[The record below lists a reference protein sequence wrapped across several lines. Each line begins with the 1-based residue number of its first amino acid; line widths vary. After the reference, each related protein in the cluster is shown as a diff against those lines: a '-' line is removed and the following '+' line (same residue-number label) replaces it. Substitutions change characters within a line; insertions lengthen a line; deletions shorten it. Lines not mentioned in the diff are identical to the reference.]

1 MNRRDVLTVGALI
14 TVVAIAAAGVI
25 VTRGRAEPAVRV
37 TPGAAMAYDAS
48 LDGARPSL
56 AVYDARM
63 PRRTPGKV
71 KHVRLELSHQK
82 IVIAPGVEYN
92 GWTIGG
98 TVPGPVIRVTQGDTV
113 DVTIVNNANMPHSV
127 DFHSAEI
134 APSRVYT
141 NLLPRQ
147 SLHYRFVA
155 NVVGAFMYHCGTA
168 PVAQHIANG
177 MYGAFVVDPVQPLPP
192 AQEFVLVQSEF
203 YTKPDNGKGELD
215 WSATLHGS
223 PAYVVFNGR
232 ASQYAEQPITVNAGE
247 RVRIYV
253 VNAGPNHTSAFHV
266 VGAIFDRV
274 YADGVPGNAL
284 RGVQTWDVPV
294 GGGAVFEARL
304 NEPGTYPIVTHSFA
318 DATKGAVGLFKVVV
332 PTTEE

>member
-14 TVVAIAAAGVI
+14 TVVAVAAAGVI

-37 TPGAAMAYDAS
+37 APGAAMAHDAS
-48 LDGARPSL
+48 PDSARPSL

-134 APSRVYT
+134 APNRAYR
-141 NLLPRQ
+141 NLMPKEEF
-147 SLHYRFVA
+147 HYRFVA

-177 MYGAFVVDPVQPLPP
+177 MYGAFIVDPVQPLPP

-203 YTKPDNGKGELD
+203 YTEIRNGKGDLD
-215 WSATLHGS
+215 WNGVLNKPPT
-223 PAYVVFNGR
+223 YVAFNGR
-232 ASQYAEQPITVNAGE
+232 ATQYAEQPITVNAGQ

-304 NEPGTYPIVTHSFA
+304 HEPGSYPIVTHSFA